1 METKQ
6 VTEVIKELGENFSQ
20 FKENQEDRMTKLETV
35 MARKAKGSVPELT
48 DSEGAE
54 TKAVRQWLNG
64 KGMDTKTLS
73 VADDGQGVTVR
84 SDWSDRIFE
93 KIRETTPV
101 RQVAN
106 VMSTDSNELEVLV
119 DRGEPGSAWVAES
132 DNRAQTDA
140 SFLSRHKIAVFE
152 HYAYPAITQQF
163 IEDSQI
169 DLEQWL
175 TEKISR
181 RFSRQENEGFITG
194 DGDGKP
200 RGMLDYGTI
209 PNGDFEWG
217 NDPAAYQIGAIYTGT
232 AGDFPADDPDNVLY
246 DVVDGL
252 KSDYQGNARWMM
264 SRATMNKVRK
274 LKDADGRALLQMS
287 LADGRPD
294 TILGFPVVIAEDM
307 PDPADGSISM
317 LFGNFSEAY
326 TVIDRVGVSVLQDP
340 GYTQPGFIKWY
351 IRKRVGGAMTNPE
364 AVKAVVFGAEPA

>member
-1 METKQ
+1 METK
-6 VTEVIKELGENFSQ
+6 EVKDVIEKIGDDFSKFKANHRKELDEV
-20 FKENQEDRMTKLETV
+20 KTAL
-35 MARKAKGSVPELT
+35 ARKSKGYVPEMA
-48 DSEGAE
+48 DGEGAE

-84 SDWSDRIFE
+84 SDWSERIFE

-106 VMSTDSNELEVLV
+106 VLSTDSNELEVLV

-132 DNRAQTDA
+132 ANRSQTDA
-140 SFLSRHKIAVFE
+140 SFLSRHKIAVHE

-194 DGDGKP
+194 DGNGKP
-200 RGMLDYGTI
+200 RGILDYGTV
-209 PNGDFEWG
+209 PDGDFEWG
-217 NDPAAYQIGAIYTGT
+217 NDPSAYKIGAIFTGA

-246 DVVDGL
+246 DTVDAL
-252 KSDYQGNARWMM
+252 KTDYQGNARWMM

-274 LKDADGRALLQMS
+274 LKDSDGRALLQMS
-287 LADGRPD
+287 LADGRPN

-364 AVKAVVFGAEPA
+364 AVKAVVFGAEPS